1 MAWNNNSGG
10 PWGGG
15 GNSGGPW
22 GGGGGNRGG
31 GGGPFG
37 SRRPPDMEDVI
48 RKGQER
54 LRNLI
59 PGGFGSYK
67 GIALIV
73 LAAAVIWLVTGF
85 FRVQPNQQ
93 AIQLVFGKPYGKP
106 VEPGLHYNL
115 PSPIGTVIIVNV
127 QDQRRTVIGS
137 RNAQDRSSPYSR
149 GPRPTS
155 TENLMLTG
163 DENIVDIEFAV
174 LWQIKDVFKY
184 AFDVRNPEEN
194 VRAGAEAAMRE
205 VIGKSNLQ
213 YAQTEGRGRIE
224 QDTRD
229 LLQRMLDEY
238 GLGVR
243 ISQVQL
249 LRVDP
254 PQEVIA
260 AFRDVQA
267 ARADKEKSINEANT
281 YRNQVLPRAKGE
293 AESII
298 QRAEAYKAQTI
309 ARASGDAQR
318 FDQVYTQWAKAKDIT
333 TERLYLDT
341 MEEVLRNVNK
351 VVIDKNASGTGGV
364 LPYLPL
370 PELKPASRRA
380 AEPAPARRSPA
391 ARRRPRERRDE
402 QPFDHRADCAGRL
415 RLPVDPDIL
424 YGRSDQAGAGAPV
437 RRHRRRAQGRAR
449 PLCQDS
455 ADPGHPAH
463 RPPPARLRSRGVR
476 DHRRRPEAP
485 RGRRLRAVQD
495 RGGQAV
501 RPDRARRRAG
511 VARPARFA
519 DQFRD
524 PRRAEFGAVARRADR
539 QARKLDERDHPA
551 GQQQDQGVG
560 RRYGRRAH
568 QAGRSSA
575 GQLAVGLQSHED
587 RP

>member
-15 GNSGGPW
+15 GGGGGNGGGPW
-22 GGGGGNRGG
+22 GGGGGGGNRGGG

-54 LRNLI
+54 LKNLI
-59 PGGFGSYK
+59 PGGFGTYK

-73 LAAAVIWLVTGF
+73 LAAAVIWLLTGF

-115 PSPIGTVIIVNV
+115 PGPIGNVVVVNV

-137 RNAQDRSSPYSR
+137 RTGQDRPAPYTR

-194 VRAGAEAAMRE
+194 VRAGAEATMRE
-205 VIGKSNLQ
+205 VIGRSNLQ
-213 YAQTEGRGRIE
+213 FAQTEGRSRIE
-224 QDTRD
+224 QDSKD
-229 LLQRMLDEY
+229 LLQRVLDEY

-243 ISQVQL
+243 ISQIQL

-267 ARADKEKSINEANT
+267 ARADKERSINEANT

-293 AESII
+293 GDAII
-298 QRAEAYKAQTI
+298 QRGEAYKAQI
-309 ARASGDAQR
+309 VARASGDAQR
-318 FDQVYTQWAKAKDIT
+318 FSQVYEQYAKDKDIT
-333 TERLYLDT
+333 TERLYLDA

-351 VVIDKNASGTGGV
+351 VLVDKNTSGTGV

-370 PELKPASRRA
+370 PEFRNNQPPLARPTA
-380 AEPAPARRSPA
+380 PAPPA
-391 ARRRPRERRDE
+391 
-402 QPFDHRADCAGRL
+402 Q
-415 RLPVDPDIL
+415 
-424 YGRSDQAGAGAPV
+424 
-437 RRHRRRAQGRAR
+437 AQGATR
-449 PLCQDS
+449 
-455 ADPGHPAH
+455 
-463 RPPPARLRSRGVR
+463 
-476 DHRRRPEAP
+476 
-485 RGRRLRAVQD
+485 
-495 RGGQAV
+495 
-501 RPDRARRRAG
+501 
-511 VARPARFA
+511 
-519 DQFRD
+519 
-524 PRRAEFGAVARRADR
+524 
-539 QARKLDERDHPA
+539 
-551 GQQQDQGVG
+551 
-560 RRYGRRAH
+560 
-568 QAGRSSA
+568 
-575 GQLAVGLQSHED
+575 
-587 RP
+587 

>member
-15 GNSGGPW
+15 GGSGGGGDRGGGGGPW
-22 GGGGGNRGG
+22 GGGGNRGNGGG

-54 LRNLI
+54 LKNLI
-59 PGGFGSYK
+59 PGGFGTYK
-67 GIALIV
+67 GVLLIV
-73 LAAAVIWLVTGF
+73 LAAVAIWLATGF

-115 PSPIGTVIIVNV
+115 PSPIGTVVVVNV

-137 RNAQDRSSPYSR
+137 RGSQATTPYTR
-149 GPRPTS
+149 GQRPTS

-174 LWQIKDVFKY
+174 LWQIKNVDKY

-213 YAQTEGRGRIE
+213 YAQTEGRSRIE
-224 QDTRD
+224 QDTKE
-229 LLQRMLDEY
+229 LLQRMLDDY
-238 GLGVR
+238 DLGVR

-267 ARADKEKSINEANT
+267 ARADKEKSINEGNT
-281 YRNQVLPRAKGE
+281 YRNQQLPRAKGE

-298 QRAEAYKAQTI
+298 QRAEAYKAEI
-309 ARASGDAQR
+309 VARASGDAQR
-318 FDQVYTQWAKAKDIT
+318 FTQVYDQYAKAKDIT

-351 VVIDKNASGTGGV
+351 VLVDKNASGSGGV
-364 LPYLPL
+364 VPYLPL
-370 PELKPASRRA
+370 PELKQGQ
-380 AEPAPARRSPA
+380 SP
-391 ARRRPRERRDE
+391 
-402 QPFDHRADCAGRL
+402 
-415 RLPVDPDIL
+415 V
-424 YGRSDQAGAGAPV
+424 GAGAPP
-437 RRHRRRAQGRAR
+437 RQG
-449 PLCQDS
+449 Q
-455 ADPGHPAH
+455 PAT
-463 RPPPARLRSRGVR
+463 
-476 DHRRRPEAP
+476 
-485 RGRRLRAVQD
+485 
-495 RGGQAV
+495 
-501 RPDRARRRAG
+501 
-511 VARPARFA
+511 
-519 DQFRD
+519 
-524 PRRAEFGAVARRADR
+524 GATR
-539 QARKLDERDHPA
+539 
-551 GQQQDQGVG
+551 
-560 RRYGRRAH
+560 
-568 QAGRSSA
+568 
-575 GQLAVGLQSHED
+575 
-587 RP
+587 

>member
-31 GGGPFG
+31 GGPFG

-48 RKGQER
+48 RRGQER
-54 LRNLI
+54 LKNLI
-59 PGGFGSYK
+59 PGGFSSYK
-67 GIALIV
+67 GIALVV
-73 LAAAVIWLVTGF
+73 LAAVVIWLVTGF

-115 PSPIGTVIIVNV
+115 PGPIGNVVVVNV
-127 QDQRRTVIGS
+127 QDQRRVVIGS
-137 RNAQDRSSPYSR
+137 RGGQDRATAPYTR

-155 TENLMLTG
+155 SENLMLTG

-184 AFDVRNPEEN
+184 AFDVRNPEDN

-213 YAQTEGRGRIE
+213 YAQTEGRSRIE
-224 QDTRD
+224 QDTKD
-229 LLQRMLDEY
+229 LLQKILDDY

-243 ISQVQL
+243 VSQVQL

-298 QRAEAYKAQTI
+298 QRGEAYKAQII

-318 FDQVYTQWAKAKDIT
+318 FDQVYSQWAKAKDIT

-341 MEEVLRNVNK
+341 MEEVLRSVNK
-351 VVIDKNASGTGGV
+351 VLIDKNASGTGGV

-370 PELKPASRRA
+370 PELRSSQPAGGTSPPRQS
-380 AEPAPARRSPA
+380 PSGQTPPA
-391 ARRRPRERRDE
+391 A
-402 QPFDHRADCAGRL
+402 
-415 RLPVDPDIL
+415 
-424 YGRSDQAGAGAPV
+424 GAT
-437 RRHRRRAQGRAR
+437 R
-449 PLCQDS
+449 
-455 ADPGHPAH
+455 
-463 RPPPARLRSRGVR
+463 
-476 DHRRRPEAP
+476 
-485 RGRRLRAVQD
+485 
-495 RGGQAV
+495 
-501 RPDRARRRAG
+501 
-511 VARPARFA
+511 
-519 DQFRD
+519 
-524 PRRAEFGAVARRADR
+524 
-539 QARKLDERDHPA
+539 
-551 GQQQDQGVG
+551 
-560 RRYGRRAH
+560 
-568 QAGRSSA
+568 
-575 GQLAVGLQSHED
+575 
-587 RP
+587 

>member
-1 MAWNNNSGG
+1 MTFKMTHD
-10 PWGGG
+10 
-15 GNSGGPW
+15 
-22 GGGGGNRGG
+22 

-54 LRNLI
+54 LKNLI

-67 GIALIV
+67 GIALVV
-73 LAAAVIWLVTGF
+73 LLGLVIWLVTGF

-93 AIQLVFGKPYGKP
+93 AIQLVFGKPFGKP

-115 PSPIGTVIIVNV
+115 PSPIGNVVVVNV
-127 QDQRRTVIGS
+127 QDQRRVVIGS
-137 RNAQDRSSPYSR
+137 RGGGTQDRTTTYNR

-194 VRAGAEAAMRE
+194 VRAAAEAAMRE
-205 VIGKSNLQ
+205 VIGRSNLQ
-213 YAQTEGRGRIE
+213 YAQTEGRSRIE
-224 QDTRD
+224 QDSKD
-229 LLQRMLDEY
+229 LLQRILDEY

-243 ISQVQL
+243 ISNVQL

-298 QRAEAYKAQTI
+298 QRGEAYKAEII

-318 FDQVYTQWAKAKDIT
+318 FDQVYDQWAKAKDIT

-351 VVIDKNASGTGGV
+351 VMIDKNSSGAGGV
-364 LPYLPL
+364 VPYLPL
-370 PELKPASRRA
+370 PELRSGQQPVAPQPPRTA
-380 AEPAPARRSPA
+380 TPPAP
-391 ARRRPRERRDE
+391 
-402 QPFDHRADCAGRL
+402 
-415 RLPVDPDIL
+415 
-424 YGRSDQAGAGAPV
+424 GAT
-437 RRHRRRAQGRAR
+437 R
-449 PLCQDS
+449 
-455 ADPGHPAH
+455 
-463 RPPPARLRSRGVR
+463 
-476 DHRRRPEAP
+476 
-485 RGRRLRAVQD
+485 
-495 RGGQAV
+495 
-501 RPDRARRRAG
+501 
-511 VARPARFA
+511 
-519 DQFRD
+519 
-524 PRRAEFGAVARRADR
+524 
-539 QARKLDERDHPA
+539 
-551 GQQQDQGVG
+551 
-560 RRYGRRAH
+560 
-568 QAGRSSA
+568 
-575 GQLAVGLQSHED
+575 
-587 RP
+587 

>member
-22 GGGGGNRGG
+22 GGGGGGGGGGGRGGGSG

-37 SRRPPDMEDVI
+37 RRPPDMEDVI

-67 GIALIV
+67 GIILIV
-73 LAAAVIWLVTGF
+73 LAGIAIWLATGF

-93 AIQLVFGKPYGKP
+93 AIQLVFGKPFGKP

-115 PSPIGTVIIVNV
+115 PSPIGNVIVVNV
-127 QDQRRTVIGS
+127 QDQRRIVIGS
-137 RNAQDRSSPYSR
+137 RTGGQDRTSPYTR

-213 YAQTEGRGRIE
+213 YAQTEGRSRIE
-224 QDTRD
+224 QDTKD
-229 LLQRMLDEY
+229 LLQKMLDEY
-238 GLGVR
+238 GAGVR
-243 ISQVQL
+243 ISNIQL

-281 YRNQVLPRAKGE
+281 YRNQQLPRAKGE

-298 QRAEAYKAQTI
+298 QRSEAYKAEI
-309 ARASGDAQR
+309 VARASGDAQR
-318 FDQVYTQWAKAKDIT
+318 FTQVYEQYNKARDIT

-341 MEEVLRNVNK
+341 MQEVLRGVNK
-351 VVIDKNASGTGGV
+351 VLVDKNASGTQGIV
-364 LPYLPL
+364 PYLPL
-370 PELKPASRRA
+370 PELRPS
-380 AEPAPARRSPA
+380 PPGAPAASSA
-391 ARRRPRERRDE
+391 PRT
-402 QPFDHRADCAGRL
+402 
-415 RLPVDPDIL
+415 
-424 YGRSDQAGAGAPV
+424 APQ
-437 RRHRRRAQGRAR
+437 AQGGTR
-449 PLCQDS
+449 
-455 ADPGHPAH
+455 
-463 RPPPARLRSRGVR
+463 
-476 DHRRRPEAP
+476 
-485 RGRRLRAVQD
+485 
-495 RGGQAV
+495 
-501 RPDRARRRAG
+501 
-511 VARPARFA
+511 
-519 DQFRD
+519 
-524 PRRAEFGAVARRADR
+524 
-539 QARKLDERDHPA
+539 
-551 GQQQDQGVG
+551 
-560 RRYGRRAH
+560 
-568 QAGRSSA
+568 
-575 GQLAVGLQSHED
+575 
-587 RP
+587 

>member
-15 GNSGGPW
+15 GGSGGNGGGPW

-54 LRNLI
+54 LKNLI

-67 GIALIV
+67 GIV
-73 LAAAVIWLVTGF
+73 LVVLLGVVIWLVTGF

-93 AIQLVFGKPYGKP
+93 AVQLVFGKPYGKP

-115 PSPIGTVIIVNV
+115 PSPIGNVVVVNV
-127 QDQRRTVIGS
+127 QDQRRVVIGS
-137 RNAQDRSSPYSR
+137 RGSQDRSTTYTR
-149 GPRPTS
+149 GGPRPTS

-184 AFDVRNPEEN
+184 AFDVRNPEDN
-194 VRAGAEAAMRE
+194 VRSAAEAAMRE
-205 VIGKSNLQ
+205 VIGRSNLQ
-213 YAQTEGRGRIE
+213 YAQTEGRSRIE
-224 QDTRD
+224 QDAKD
-229 LLQRMLDEY
+229 LLQRILDEY

-243 ISQVQL
+243 ISNVQL

-298 QRAEAYKAQTI
+298 QRGEAYKAEI
-309 ARASGDAQR
+309 VARASGDAQR
-318 FDQVYTQWAKAKDIT
+318 FTQVYEQYDKAKDIT

-351 VVIDKNASGTGGV
+351 VLVDKNTSGTGGV

-370 PELKPASRRA
+370 PELKPGG
-380 AEPAPARRSPA
+380 PAQPPGGP
-391 ARRRPRERRDE
+391 PRTTGP
-402 QPFDHRADCAGRL
+402 Q
-415 RLPVDPDIL
+415 
-424 YGRSDQAGAGAPV
+424 
-437 RRHRRRAQGRAR
+437 AQGGTR
-449 PLCQDS
+449 
-455 ADPGHPAH
+455 
-463 RPPPARLRSRGVR
+463 
-476 DHRRRPEAP
+476 
-485 RGRRLRAVQD
+485 
-495 RGGQAV
+495 
-501 RPDRARRRAG
+501 
-511 VARPARFA
+511 
-519 DQFRD
+519 
-524 PRRAEFGAVARRADR
+524 
-539 QARKLDERDHPA
+539 
-551 GQQQDQGVG
+551 
-560 RRYGRRAH
+560 
-568 QAGRSSA
+568 
-575 GQLAVGLQSHED
+575 
-587 RP
+587 